1 MRPPSATPSPWAH
14 GSRWSG
20 TLLLGGYDVTPLILP
35 AQPMVLNRLHVMAS
49 PLGSPHDLRDT
60 PAFSA
65 RRGTESCRG

>member
-1 MRPPSATPSPWAH
+1 M
-14 GSRWSG
+14 
-20 TLLLGGYDVTPLILP
+20 LLGGYDVTPLILP